1 MLSLPRLVLAIRVR
15 PPREKDLISS
25 QAERIQAIGDDRI
38 AGARRNEPLQFVSR
52 SPSVTAAKFAH
63 QISRPSNLME
73 DNRTNSCCY
82 VASQ

>member
-1 MLSLPRLVLAIRVR
+1 MLSLPRLVLDIRVR
-15 PPREKDLISS
+15 PPREKDFISS

-52 SPSVTAAKFAH
+52 SPLVTAAKFAN
-63 QISRPSNLME
+63 QISRPSIRME
-73 DNRTNSCCY
+73 DNRTISCCY